1 MCVCRDFQSEIRDV
15 KETRVKLLDQYHRLI
30 NAAAMLHPYV
40 QLFESPLAAA
50 AAAISCLEK
59 EVFTDGGAAESKGAD
74 GGAAESK
81 GADGG
86 VAETKGTDGGAAV
99 VSVETVTAPGI
110 PPAELIVAEDV
121 QSRDGVPAPSV

>member
-74 GGAAESK
+74 GG
-81 GADGG
+81 